1 MGVVGGERRADF
13 TKPGR
18 GRRPWT
24 VSRGGERAWITFYH
38 GVPARVTSESER
50 DFTGAWA
57 DKWDSRHFFAGH
69 PTFLQPCRER
79 CKISPPSPLPTFDI
93 TPRFIYLRSPLS
105 DKIYR
110 NWKYNRYH
118 ALSFSFFTNFS
129 FLSPP
134 FLYRLWAIRPPPLL
148 SNNRLHFLLVRLFA
162 VPLPKLFH
170 FRDRKIEREREREI
184 RASQRI
190 SRACANDISPSLE
203 QRSSPSV
210 IPLVFFRNE
219 REAVR
224 SCKQFNINRPCF
236 EFNGNERIR

>member
-57 DKWDSRHFFAGH
+57 DKWDSRHFFADH

-110 NWKYNRYH
+110 NWKYSRYH
-118 ALSFSFFTNFS
+118 AFSFSFFTNFS

-162 VPLPKLFH
+162 VPLPNFST
-170 FRDRKIEREREREI
+170 FGTER
-184 RASQRI
+184 
-190 SRACANDISPSLE
+190 
-203 QRSSPSV
+203 
-210 IPLVFFRNE
+210 
-219 REAVR
+219 
-224 SCKQFNINRPCF
+224 
-236 EFNGNERIR
+236 

>member
-24 VSRGGERAWITFYH
+24 MSRGGERAWITFYH

-57 DKWDSRHFFAGH
+57 DKWDSRHFFADH
-69 PTFLQPCRER
+69 PTFRQLRRER

-110 NWKYNRYH
+110 NWKYSRYH
-118 ALSFSFFTNFS
+118 AFSFSFFTNFS

-134 FLYRLWAIRPPPLL
+134 FLYQPPLGD
-148 SNNRLHFLLVRLFA
+148 S
-162 VPLPKLFH
+162 
-170 FRDRKIEREREREI
+170 
-184 RASQRI
+184 S
-190 SRACANDISPSLE
+190 STSPTIVS
-203 QRSSPSV
+203 
-210 IPLVFFRNE
+210 IF
-219 REAVR
+219 
-224 SCKQFNINRPCF
+224 C
-236 EFNGNERIR
+236 

>member
-57 DKWDSRHFFAGH
+57 DKWDSRHFFADH
-69 PTFLQPCRER
+69 PTFRQLRRER

-110 NWKYNRYH
+110 NWKYSRYH
-118 ALSFSFFTNFS
+118 AFSFSFFTNFS

-134 FLYRLWAIRPPPLL
+134 FLYQPPLGDSS

-170 FRDRKIEREREREI
+170 FRDRKIERERKREI

-203 QRSSPSV
+203 QRSSPMLFHSFSFETKGKRFDRANNL
-210 IPLVFFRNE
+210 I
-219 REAVR
+219 
-224 SCKQFNINRPCF
+224 INRPCF
-236 EFNGNERIR
+236 EFSGNERIR